1 MDSWKQWTKPVTIPG
16 EKMFKLKFETP
27 DAGGKM
33 GLAIFDHLMRLYQYS
48 QEENVFANPS
58 LTLND
63 TTVPDY
69 AGGAL
74 GAGTGELSQGRPIIQ
89 IPPSQS
95 GDVFCTPPDPANPTK
110 KTLRVVLNLS
120 QAAIILHETNHA
132 IHLFVNHGE
141 YMHPKSSEI
150 LGAVDQDLN
159 MGVMSKALQTKNNY
173 GAAIRYKKANEME
186 TYWLCCCDAAKY
198 QFSEDAIKAIKVV
211 NNKNLLCADY
221 EVLANQK
228 QADTLQKNIDNDNI
242 WENMFDIEK
251 EDPTKYNPP
260 SDDVFKDFYD
270 DENKET
276 TNEV

>member
-1 MDSWKQWTKPVTIPG
+1 
-16 EKMFKLKFETP
+16 
-27 DAGGKM
+27 
-33 GLAIFDHLMRLYQYS
+33 
-48 QEENVFANPS
+48 
-58 LTLND
+58 
-63 TTVPDY
+63 
-69 AGGAL
+69 
-74 GAGTGELSQGRPIIQ
+74 
-89 IPPSQS
+89 
-95 GDVFCTPPDPANPTK
+95 
-110 KTLRVVLNLS
+110 
-120 QAAIILHETNHA
+120 
-132 IHLFVNHGE
+132 
-141 YMHPKSSEI
+141 
-150 LGAVDQDLN
+150 
-159 MGVMSKALQTKNNY
+159 MGVMSKALQTQNNY

-211 NNKNLLCADY
+211 NNQNLLSANY

-228 QADTLQKNIDNDNI
+228 QADTLQKNIDNENL